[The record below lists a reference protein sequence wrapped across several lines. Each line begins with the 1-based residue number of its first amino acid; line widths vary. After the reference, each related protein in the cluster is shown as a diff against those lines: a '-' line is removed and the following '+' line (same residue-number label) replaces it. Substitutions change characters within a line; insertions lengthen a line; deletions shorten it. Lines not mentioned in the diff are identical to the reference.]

1 MIRLLTDDK
10 TKDFSAFCEN
20 RITAAVIYTNFLT
33 YGNSSDDA
41 LFWYSEDENENMN
54 AVFSLSDG
62 IFLASTEDEF
72 LHDEIELFSQIVGA
86 EKVSYSTA
94 EYVLKYSGGEIHTAE
109 DITGENVKD
118 AFDVVFEKD
127 ENRKAY
133 FGRWYADVSHKIRH
147 NLIHGKC
154 IYKDGKCVSVAFTSG
169 ETDSLAVISAVA
181 TLENSRK
188 QGFGEKVVLS
198 LAQSLRKDVYLMTD
212 NEKTKEWYERIGF
225 CKQ

>member
-10 TKDFSAFCEN
+10 IKGFSAFCEN
-20 RITAAVIYTNFLT
+20 RISAAVIYTNFLT
-33 YGNSSDDA
+33 YGIACNDA
-41 LFWYSEDENENMN
+41 LFWYSEDENGNIN
-54 AVFSLSDG
+54 AVCSLSDG
-62 IFLASTEDEF
+62 VFLASTEDGS
-72 LHDEIELFSQIVGA
+72 LHDEIELFAKIAGA

-94 EYVLKYSGGEIHTAE
+94 EYVLKYSGGKIHTAE

-133 FGRWYADVSHKIRH
+133 FSRWFVDVSHKIRH

-169 ETDSLAVISAVA
+169 ETDSIAVISAVA
-181 TLENSRK
+181 TLENYRK
-188 QGFGEKVVLS
+188 QGNGEKAVLS
-198 LAQSLRKDVYLMTD
+198 LAQSLHKDVFLMAD
-212 NEKTKEWYERIGF
+212 NKKTARWYERIGF
-225 CKQ
+225 DKQ